1 MQDQDKP
8 KDKEEERVESTEGQ
22 EADSAG
28 TPANADQGSSV
39 ESADILLSSRI
50 QRGIFGANDVSYEDI
65 KREEKERQDD
75 KDA

>member
-8 KDKEEERVESTEGQ
+8 KDKEEERVESTKGQ

-50 QRGIFGANDVSYEDI
+50 QRGIFGANDVDYEDL
-65 KREEKERQDD
+65 KREEEENPE